1 MMRVFAAVPCLVC
14 AALAFSACSS
24 REPGRSGHD
33 VVRMAGSST
42 VFKEIVEP
50 ALPALAKQERI
61 VVTPDIRGTGM
72 GFIALD
78 RGDVDVLLASAD
90 LPEVVDAARQL
101 GWSPPEGFDASSFQT
116 FKIFEAEIRVITNF
130 ANKVKDLTKEQI
142 VGIFQGTIANWKEVG
157 GEDLPIMVVLPEK
170 GRATRQVFQDK
181 VMAGRPFSEKA
192 FENQPTAQV
201 DDVVRGNKSAIG
213 FTSSVFA
220 YPGRI
225 RYIDTLKISRPLLLV
240 TKGPMPSAVERLYNY
255 LVGRGEKY
263 WNEYRRNERLW
274 LPFD

>member
-1 MMRVFAAVPCLVC
+1 MTRPFASGSFLLLAVF
-14 AALAFSACSS
+14 AFSACSS
-24 REPGRSGHD
+24 REPADSGHD

-50 ALPALAKQERI
+50 ALPALAKRERI
-61 VVTPDIRGTGM
+61 VVAPDIRGTGM
-72 GFIALD
+72 GFVALD
-78 RGDVDVLLASAD
+78 RGDVDVVLASAD
-90 LPEVVDAARQL
+90 LPEVVDAAKQL
-101 GWSPPEGFDASSFQT
+101 GWSPGEGFDISSFQT

-142 VGIFQGTIANWKEVG
+142 VGIFQGTIENWKEVG

-170 GRATRQVFQDK
+170 GRATRQVFQEK

-192 FENQPTAQV
+192 FEDQPTARV
-201 DDVVRGNKSAIG
+201 DDIVRDNKSAIG

-220 YPGRI
+220 YPGKI

-240 TKGPMPSAVERLYNY
+240 TKGPMTPAVERLYNY
-255 LVGRGEKY
+255 LVGEGQRY

>member
-1 MMRVFAAVPCLVC
+1 
-14 AALAFSACSS
+14 
-24 REPGRSGHD
+24 
-33 VVRMAGSST
+33 MAGSST